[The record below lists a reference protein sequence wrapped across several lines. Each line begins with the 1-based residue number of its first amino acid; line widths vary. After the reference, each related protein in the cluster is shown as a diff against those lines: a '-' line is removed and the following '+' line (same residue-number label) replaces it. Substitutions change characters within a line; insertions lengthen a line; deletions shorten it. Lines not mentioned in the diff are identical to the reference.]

1 MRVRL
6 DDMRMF
12 AALAA
17 ANSFT
22 AAANVLDLPKQTLS
36 RRIAELEE
44 ALGWELVIRTTRRL
58 RLTPAGARYAARCA
72 EVVRIAEDANRA
84 LLDERDVPRGT
95 LRVTADPLLG
105 ESFLPPVL
113 KAFASQWPAVTL
125 EVLLTQRRVDLIE
138 EGFDIA
144 FRIGHVDDPALTAV
158 ALGPAR
164 VRFCASPSYV
174 RRRGHPK
181 TPSDL
186 ASHDCIAVRADL
198 AATSWP
204 FRDERGGVQAVLVQ
218 GRIRCNSHAL
228 AHAAAV
234 DGLGIAIFPEFAC
247 AADIRRKRLVPVL
260 DDWRVEVGK
269 VWLVHPAQ
277 RFANVAI
284 QRFMALALE
293 QLESAPWT

>member
-17 ANSFT
+17 ATSFT
-22 AAANVLDLPKQTLS
+22 AAANVLDMPKQTLS

-247 AADIRRKRLVPVL
+247 AADLRRKRLVPVL

-293 QLESAPWT
+293 HLESAPWT

>member
-12 AALAA
+12 AVLAGA
-17 ANSFT
+17 SSFT
-22 AAANVLDLPKQTLS
+22 AAARALDMPKQTLS

-44 ALGWELVIRTTRRL
+44 ALGTELMIRTTRRL
-58 RLTPAGARYAARCA
+58 RLTPAGARYAVRCN

-84 LLDERDVPRGT
+84 LVDERDVPRGA

-105 ESFLPPVL
+105 EAFLPPVL
-113 KAFASQWPAVTL
+113 NAFALQWPDVSL

-174 RRRGHPK
+174 RRRGRPK
-181 TPSDL
+181 TPADL
-186 ASHDCIAVRADL
+186 ANHDCISVRADL
-198 AATSWP
+198 ATTSWP
-204 FRDERGGVQAVLVQ
+204 FRDERGGMRGVPIQ
-218 GRIRCNSHAL
+218 GRMRCNSHVL
-228 AHAAAV
+228 AHAAAI
-234 DGLGIAIFPEFAC
+234 DGLGIAIIPDFAC
-247 AADIRRKRLVPVL
+247 IADIRRKRLVAVL
-260 DDWRVEVGK
+260 DEWRVDVGN
-269 VWLVHPAQ
+269 VWLVHPTR

-284 QRFMALALE
+284 QRFMALAIERLG
-293 QLESAPWT
+293 SAPWT